1 MANQAYNGQ
10 PINIQFDYEGEG
22 TMDSKLVQ
30 LSESAA
36 KDPTTWLKNGIYRI
50 GNGQPVFTQDG
61 KLLLYIGRNGNATDI
76 ADDTKWVKFTS
87 TADVQAALNN
97 ITSSHFAWKGNT
109 ATIPANPENMG
120 MYRASATFT
129 IPASSCL
136 SGSAENVE
144 IGDILLSVAVTGA
157 NNTSVIKYSVV
168 QNNIDPTEITEGT
181 LGDGQVEAGEVAN
194 PRDGV
199 VLAGYT
205 DGNGKTVVCKSEA
218 DINAV
223 EALANKVNV
232 TQGQVS
238 PLPELGSLADLQ
250 RYEKNAAQ
258 AGDSMNAL
266 FAKFVEDSRYSKCQ
280 NYMQSQAFEA
290 QEFVNIPEKC
300 SIAEMT
306 NEDGYSCADE
316 NTFCSNVQFAGIPS
330 QAGWSG
336 GRYKTFNVG
345 GADSA
350 PVRIVLA
357 ISTTNGASSNFFG
370 FTKSAPKVAALLT
383 RGDDNNLNPYITFK
397 NYDLAGT
404 LSSPCVEYTYDL
416 VTKVLSYQKFIEV
429 TVSNS

>member
-61 KLLLYIGRNGNATDI
+61 KALLYIGRNGNATDI
-76 ADDTKWVKFTS
+76 ADDTKWLKFTT
-87 TADVQAALNN
+87 TADVQAAINN

-144 IGDILLSVAVTGA
+144 IGDILLAVAVTGA

-181 LGDGQVEAGEVAN
+181 LGDGIEDAGGEVAN

-205 DGNGKTVVCKSEA
+205 DENGKLVVCKSEA
-218 DINAV
+218 DINAI

-232 TQGQVS
+232 TQGKVS
-238 PLPELGSLADLQ
+238 PLPQFGDLTGLQ
-250 RYEKNAAQ
+250 RYEKDAAQ
-258 AGDSMNAL
+258 DGDSVNAL
-266 FAKFVEDSRYSKCQ
+266 FAKFVEDSRYSKCP
-280 NYMQSQAFEA
+280 NYMQSQAFKA

-300 SIAEMT
+300 QIAEMT
-306 NEDGYSCADE
+306 NADGYSCANE
-316 NTFCSNVQFAGIPS
+316 NTFCTNIITAGIPQS
-330 QAGWSG
+330 SFGVA
-336 GRYKTFNVG
+336 YFNYG
-345 GADSA
+345 GADDA
-350 PVRIVLA
+350 PIRVVLA

-383 RGDDNNLNPYITFK
+383 RGSEDGTMHTFLTFK
-397 NYDLAGT
+397 NFDREGL
-404 LSSPCVEYTYDL
+404 LSSPCIEYTYD
-416 VTKVLSYQKFIEV
+416 VTSKVLSYTAMKEV
-429 TVSNS
+429 VVSNS